1 MFRLVSAVC
10 TVILAAASVESA
22 TPAMQFLNE
31 LAKAHARSSPGEP
44 LLVLGPVGDVQP
56 KTISQLTREAEVVFQ
71 GRVYLLKT
79 YVGSDGRRV
88 LSDYAIREQQLLA
101 GRSTAAVARA
111 HDFSKPLVLTA
122 LGGELI
128 IDGVKVIA
136 TPAAERPLVDGGE
149 YILFLMPSRGGGD
162 RYEVY
167 SSGAF
172 EVQGGRIKPRHAQG
186 EALFSDAFNAPLE
199 TVLNRIQQA
208 RLQ

>member
-1 MFRLVSAVC
+1 MFRLLSVVYM
-10 TVILAAASVESA
+10 VIIAASVEPA
-22 TPAMQFLNE
+22 TPALQYLNE

-44 LLVLGPVGDVQP
+44 LLVLGPVGDAQP
-56 KTISQLTREAEVVFQ
+56 KTIPQLTREAEVVFQ

-88 LSDYAIREQQLLA
+88 LSDYAIR
-101 GRSTAAVARA
+101 ARA

-122 LGGELI
+122 LGGELT
-128 IDGVKVIA
+128 IDGVRVIA
-136 TPAAERPLVDGGE
+136 TPAAERTLVDGGE

-167 SSGAF
+167 GSGAF
-172 EVQGGRIKPRHAQG
+172 EVQGGKIKPLHVQG

-199 TVLNRIQQA
+199 TVLSRIQRA

>member
-1 MFRLVSAVC
+1 MFRLLSVVY
-10 TVILAAASVESA
+10 TVIIAASVESA
-22 TPAMQFLNE
+22 TPALQYLNE
-31 LAKAHARSSPGEP
+31 LAKAHARNSPGEP
-44 LLVLGPVGDVQP
+44 LLVLARWETLNQ

-88 LSDYAIREQQLLA
+88 LSDYAIREQTLLA
-101 GRSTAAVARA
+101 GRSTAAVARP

-122 LGGELI
+122 LGGELT
-128 IDGVKVIA
+128 IDGVRVIA
-136 TPAAERPLVDGGE
+136 TPAAERTLVNGGE

-162 RYEVY
+162 RYKVY
-167 SSGAF
+167 GSGAF
-172 EVQGGRIKPRHAQG
+172 EVQGGKIKPLHVQG

-199 TVLNRIQQA
+199 TVLSRIQRA